1 MKIRL
6 GIFAADEDPLLMLY
20 LEDAH
25 AFILGYTN
33 RRVIPAELKSAW
45 VNIAINMY
53 GRRGLEGESKQT
65 IGDVSRVAETLPTNI
80 QILLNNWRLG
90 KVLQFHARA

>member
-6 GIFAADEDPLLMLY
+6 GIRAEDEDPLLMLY

-33 RRVIPAELKSAW
+33 RKVIPAALNSTW
-45 VNIAINMY
+45 VNVAINLY
-53 GRRGLEGESKQT
+53 GRRGMEGESKRT

-80 QILLNNWRLG
+80 QMLLNNWRLG
-90 KVLQFHARA
+90 RVLQFHARA